1 MSCCNNAGKTY
12 KGEFIEFMARA
23 GVLTFGE
30 FKTKSGRLSPYFVN
44 TGNYRTGSQM
54 AKLGDYYA
62 SCYMDKIAKPADTL
76 YGPAYKGIPLVVA
89 AATSL
94 YRNHNMD
101 IPFCFNRK
109 EAKTHGEGGVM
120 IGRTPQ
126 SGDNIVIIE
135 DVITAGTAL
144 RETMDILKNT
154 TGHVKIEALIIQVDR
169 MERAAGEL
177 SAVQQAQQD
186 FGIAVHSIVSVRDII
201 SHLHGREIDGKV
213 LIDDAMKAKMEQY
226 LLEYGVNE

>member
-1 MSCCNNAGKTY
+1 MSNLQPASY
-12 KGEFIEFMARA
+12 KGEFIEFMARS

-44 TGNYRTGSQM
+44 TGNYRTGAQM

-62 SCYMDKIAKPADTL
+62 SCYIDKINKPADTL

-94 YRNHNMD
+94 YRNYNMD

-109 EAKTHGEGGVM
+109 EAKDHGEGGVI
-120 IGRTPQ
+120 IGRAPRA
-126 SGDNIVIIE
+126 GDKIIIIE

-144 RETMDILKNT
+144 RETMEVLKNISDEI
-154 TGHVKIEALIIQVDR
+154 KIEALIIQVDR

-177 SAVQQAQQD
+177 SAVQQTQRD
-186 FGIAVHSIVSVRDII
+186 FGIDVHAIVTVRDII
-201 SHLHGREIDGKV
+201 EHLHGKEIDGKI
-213 LIDDAMKAKMEQY
+213 LIDDDMKIKMEKY
-226 LLEYGVNE
+226 LKEYGAN

>member
-1 MSCCNNAGKTY
+1 MANLPEY
-12 KGEFIEFMARA
+12 KCEFIEFMARS

-44 TGNYRTGSQM
+44 TGNYRTGAQI

-62 SCYMDKIAKPADTL
+62 ACYMDKITTKIDSL

-94 YRNHNMD
+94 YRNHNLD
-101 IPFCFNRK
+101 VPFCFNRK

-120 IGRTPQ
+120 IGRVPQ
-126 SGDNIVIIE
+126 AGDNLVIVE

-144 RETMDILKNT
+144 RETMEILKQEA
-154 TGHVKIEALIIQVDR
+154 GDVKIDALIIQVDR
-169 MERAAGEL
+169 MERATGSL

-186 FGIAVHSIVSVRDII
+186 FGINVHAIVTVLDIMQ
-201 SHLHGREIDGKV
+201 HMHNREIDGKV
-213 LIDDAMKAKMEQY
+213 LLTDDIKAKMEAY
-226 LLEYGVNE
+226 IAEYGV